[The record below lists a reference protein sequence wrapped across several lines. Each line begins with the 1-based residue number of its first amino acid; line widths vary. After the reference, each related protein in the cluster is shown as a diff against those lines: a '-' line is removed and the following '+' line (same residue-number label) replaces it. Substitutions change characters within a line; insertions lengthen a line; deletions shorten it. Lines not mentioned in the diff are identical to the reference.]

1 MKREE
6 ITDRILKAI
15 EGGTLPW
22 RRPWAFLAHQ
32 NCFSGKAYQGINQIL
47 LSLDIDASP
56 HWGTF
61 MQWKGA
67 GVSVRKGEKATQV
80 VFFSVI
86 EKEDTEGNKRSRPFM
101 RHYCVFHVGQVDD
114 PDGKFKHILEAKIE
128 TDYEAAE
135 GIFEK
140 SGADIRIGGNR
151 AFYIPGENYLRLPHS
166 GQFESEEERL
176 ATAFHEL
183 GHWGDRN
190 ILGKELST
198 DKKSPDYAYGELV
211 AELTACFL
219 CQACGVPNDFDNHES
234 YIASWIRAM
243 KNDTSYIWRASK
255 DASKISDELLKRAG
269 IKHDEEV
276 AVA

>member
-6 ITDRILKAI
+6 ITSRILKAI

-22 RRPWAFLAHQ
+22 RRPWARLAHR
-32 NCFSGKAYQGINQIL
+32 NHFSGKKYQGINQIL
-47 LSLDIDASP
+47 LSLDLDASP

-67 GVSVRKGEKATQV
+67 GASVRKGETATPV
-80 VFFSVI
+80 VFFSLLDY
-86 EKEDTEGNKRSRPFM
+86 EDDDGNKRSRPFM
-101 RHYCVFHVGQVDD
+101 RHYSVFHAGQVDD
-114 PDGKFKHILEAKIE
+114 PDGKFKCILEEKIE
-128 TDYEAAE
+128 TDYETANR
-135 GIFEK
+135 IFEM

-166 GQFESEEERL
+166 GQFENEEERL
-176 ATAFHEL
+176 ATGFHEL

-219 CQACGVPNDFDNHES
+219 CQSCGVPNDFENHES

-243 KNDTSYIWRASK
+243 KNDTGYIWRASK
-255 DASKISDELLKRAG
+255 DASRIADRLLDKAG
-269 IKHDEEV
+269 IKEEAEV
-276 AVA
+276 ATI